1 MTITNKTLCTAAALL
16 AWVLPLV
23 PAAAQEGVHATPPA
37 LVALATEGASVDAR
51 YTARW
56 ILETSDNRGLP
67 FVIVDKKD
75 ARMYVFEG
83 NGHLRG
89 ATAALLG
96 LAPGDHA
103 VPGIGQRK
111 VSDILPFERTTPAGR
126 FLSRPGRNLQGEDII
141 WVQYNEGL
149 AIHRV
154 RPDSSQE
161 QRLQRLASSTPGDN
175 RISLGCVVVPVAFYE
190 DVVAPLMGKSYS
202 MVYVLPET
210 RPAHALFGSYQVGA
224 SQP

>member
-1 MTITNKTLCTAAALL
+1 M
-16 AWVLPLV
+16 
-23 PAAAQEGVHATPPA
+23 
-37 LVALATEGASVDAR
+37 DAR

-56 ILETSDNRGLP
+56 ILETADNRSLP

-202 MVYVLPET
+202 VVYVLPET